1 MPEASGALILYLL
14 LFNYCF
20 SGCVDCLSGADQS
33 AQMTSYAFA
42 ADQYR
47 FAGFF
52 VKFDGL
58 MAAVHARD
66 IASAAAVAEL
76 IIEYREQYGVSFDA
90 VVVDYRAGCTSYEI
104 PDR

>member
-1 MPEASGALILYLL
+1 MPEASGALILYTF
-14 LFNYCF
+14 LFNNCF
-20 SGCVDCLSGADQS
+20 SGCIDCLSRADQS

-52 VKFDGL
+52 VKLDGL

-90 VVVDYRAGCTSYEI
+90 VVIDYRAGCTANEI
-104 PDR
+104 LQR

>member
-1 MPEASGALILYLL
+1 MTAYAL
-14 LFNYCF
+14 
-20 SGCVDCLSGADQS
+20 
-33 AQMTSYAFA
+33 
-42 ADQYR
+42 
-47 FAGFF
+47 AGDKARPAGLK

-58 MAAVHARD
+58 MTAVHARD

-104 PDR
+104 LLLPYGILLPLSICFSYSFFMMGNV